1 MHRLTRGAAV
11 LLVGI
16 GALLVGLY
24 ACQSKLVYH
33 PWKGMDATPAD
44 AGLDYDEVR
53 IETADGEI
61 IHGFYVPHESA
72 RAALLF
78 CHGNAGNVSNRVPV
92 LSTLQRL
99 GVSVLVF
106 DYRGFGLSTGSP
118 DEQGTHEDARAAY
131 RHLVERR
138 GALPERIVIY
148 GKSLGGAVASRLAA
162 EVPSAAVVL
171 DSAFSSIE
179 EFAVEAYPLLPVR
192 SMLRYEYPTAANV
205 EQLDIPLLVIHS
217 REDGLIPFEHAERIV
232 EAAGERARLVEARGA
247 HNDDHLGEPA
257 VARAFAE
264 LLERGVR

>member
-1 MHRLTRGAAV
+1 MTRGAAV
-11 LLVGI
+11 LLVGL

-33 PWKGMDATPAD
+33 PWKGIDATPAD
-44 AGLDYDEVR
+44 VGLDYDDVR
-53 IETADGEI
+53 IETEDGETV
-61 IHGFYVPHESA
+61 HGFYVPHDSA
-72 RAALLF
+72 RATLLL

-92 LSTLQRL
+92 VGTLHRL

-118 DEQGTHEDARAAY
+118 DEQGTYRDARAAH

-138 GALPERIVIY
+138 GVSPDRIVIY

-162 EVPSAAVVL
+162 EVPNAAVVL

-179 EFAVEAYPLLPVR
+179 QFAVEAYPLLPVR

-205 EQLDIPLLVIHS
+205 EQLDVPLLVIHS
-217 REDGLIPFEHAERIV
+217 RNDGLIPFEHAKRIV
-232 EAAGERARLVEARGA
+232 EAGGERARLVEARGA
-247 HNDDHLGEPA
+247 HNDDHLREPA
-257 VARAFAE
+257 VARAFVE
-264 LLERGVR
+264 LLETSVP